1 MDKNTKIRG
10 FQDLIVWQK
19 SLRLAEDVYKATKS
33 RPFASDYGLRDQI
46 RKAAVSIM
54 SNIAEGHGRFTK
66 KDYIRFLSIAN
77 GSTNEVRAQLLLAE
91 RLEYIDHSTTNRLL
105 DLSFEITK
113 MIKVLSHRLK

>member
-19 SLRLAEDVYKATKS
+19 SLKLAEEVYGITKS
-33 RPFASDYGLRDQI
+33 RNFATDYGLRDQI

-66 KDYIRFLSIAN
+66 RDYIRFLSIAN
-77 GSTNEVRAQLLLAE
+77 GSVNEVRAQLLLAE
-91 RLEYIDHSTTNRLL
+91 RLGYIDQVTTNRLL